1 MAIPKSVRERVRRK
15 TRGKKVSP
23 DGVDMAGRIAVK
35 KTADNDPGNSELD
48 KKKFAED
55 VVKFY
60 KGGEPIIDEDMIGFI
75 DLLIDE
81 SISSDGRSPFK
92 IERLSEMKD
101 IIKGK
106 LETIQESTDKPEIE
120 LNFKI
125 TTKDK
130 STAQGLK
137 DLVHVLS
144 HLGNAGCSREV
155 KVYFDGDGHNR
166 FKIVEFSATGAELKE
181 IETNTDKD
189 TIDICSFG

>member
-1 MAIPKSVRERVRRK
+1 MTIPKSVRERIHRK

-81 SISSDGRSPFK
+81 SISSNGESPFK

-106 LETIQESTDKPEIE
+106 LTIQEAVDKPEIE

-125 TTKDK
+125 ITKDK

-137 DLVHVLS
+137 DLIHSLS
-144 HLGNAGCSREV
+144 NLGNAGCSREV
-155 KVYFDGDGHNR
+155 KIFFDGDGHNR
-166 FKIVEFSATGAELKE
+166 FKISEFSVTGVELTDTK
-181 IETNTDKD
+181 TNTDND
-189 TIDICSFG
+189 VISIDSFG